1 MQVFANI
8 ATDPVRKIS
17 KTNSA
22 KAFYETRICENH
34 RGGNGNA
41 SGSGNKAQ
49 ATFYTVRIMHDVNP
63 GLVKGDFVKV
73 TGHLKVDSYY
83 STRDGKP
90 ASALLIIAFEATKIK
105 GVDDLKKVR
114 EANLAVAK
122 EAVAA

>member
-8 ATDPVRKIS
+8 ATDVIRKIS

-34 RGGNGNA
+34 RGGNG
-41 SGSGNKAQ
+41 SGNKSE

-90 ASALLIIAFEATKIK
+90 ASALLIIAFEALKVK
-105 GVDDLKKVR
+105 GVDELKKIQ
-114 EANLAVAK
+114 AAKLAAAK

>member
-8 ATDPVRKIS
+8 ATDVIRKIS

-34 RGGNGNA
+34 RGGNGN
-41 SGSGNKAQ
+41 GGGNKSE
-49 ATFYTVRIMHDVNP
+49 ATFYTVRIMHDINP

-90 ASALLIIAFEATKIK
+90 ASALLIIAFEAVKIK
-105 GVDDLKKVR
+105 GADELKKIH
-114 EANLAVAK
+114 AAKLAAAK

>member
-8 ATDPVRKIS
+8 ATDVIRKIS

-34 RGGNGNA
+34 RGGNG
-41 SGSGNKAQ
+41 SGNKSE
-49 ATFYTVRIMHDVNP
+49 ATFYTVRIMHDLNP

-90 ASALLIIAFEATKIK
+90 ASALLIIAFEAVKIK
-105 GVDDLKKVR
+105 SADELRKVHEAKKL
-114 EANLAVAK
+114 EAAK
-122 EAVAA
+122 ETVAA